1 MQDIQDP
8 VRLLGEAASLECL
21 VGLTIT
27 ISTRT
32 FHAKLEFKRE
42 REREREREIKRGS
55 KKRRESI
62 GGKHQGEKRQLRMIS
77 RSGVGGDAPGG
88 PRASG

>member
-42 REREREREIKRGS
+42 REREREREIKRGKS
-55 KKRRESI
+55 E
-62 GGKHQGEKRQLRMIS
+62 
-77 RSGVGGDAPGG
+77 
-88 PRASG
+88 